1 MSRTPN
7 YGSTGPSG
15 RYRKV
20 PIDELRE
27 IFGELVAEGKLRSLK
42 AVLRITREQFDA
54 RGRFGTMRA
63 PMLVMFV
70 LTAGM
75 AAFAKWGPLSAHDKA
90 NEFTIVLGLATL
102 VFGIALFSVRHD
114 LRRANRE
121 SPKLA
126 ALCLESVRAIL
137 ASGNVPQPELD
148 PEHREALRESLKT
161 LKDRDP
167 TLWELAKGR

>member
-1 MSRTPN
+1 MSRSPN

-20 PIDELRE
+20 PIEELRE
-27 IFGELVAEGKLRSLK
+27 IFGDLVAEGKPRSLK
-42 AVLRITREQFDA
+42 ALLRITREQFDA

-63 PMLVMFV
+63 PLFIMFF

-114 LRRANRE
+114 LNRANRE
-121 SPKLA
+121 GPELA
-126 ALCLESVRAIL
+126 NLCLESVRAIL
-137 ASGNVPQPELD
+137 ANGEVPELD
-148 PEHREALRESLKT
+148 PEHREALRESLRT
-161 LKDRDP
+161 ARDRDP
-167 TLWELAKGR
+167 TLWEIAKGR